1 MGKEITIEIPKIE
14 NELNKKRK
22 IKRKILRNSLK
33 QKINNK
39 NNVNKKIT
47 KKDKIFSINNQN
59 VSLFEK
65 NNSLFSK
72 INKSIQ
78 EINEINFQLNGV
90 EKIQIDFKEK
100 YKTLSKNINEL
111 NNKLFFNDINNLNNT
126 NFELPQNKKD
136 LISIKLDNN
145 FILNNNNNNNNENN
159 IENEEEMESKTIN
172 DNLIINIYND
182 NQNEE
187 LKEKGKEIFNILNS
201 IEYCRIRDY
210 QYADF
215 NLILN
220 SLDNFKFGENIS
232 HERFILIISNLLK
245 YIKFHWKKAK
255 VINLIELIQKIKSK
269 IKKIYLFNENIQN
282 LRKDIIINILFNK
295 SFINLPKSC
304 IYILKSNYTYNF
316 QEINFLLNDIH
327 LKYNKKTI
335 KNILTTN
342 LMKCF
347 YYNAVKKY
355 IFSYNIRNKSDFDKL
370 ISEKIIEIFDKINLI
385 YTNLPKKILSYSI
398 YNGDIYLNN
407 EINEILIN
415 NKKENLICG
424 IFLLHYAIIKEI
436 VRISIKLIKNEE
448 KNKNEINLNNFD
460 EFFYSLFF
468 YKLDYNIINIQ
479 EIFFWF
485 NIKTYLY
492 NNTTNNYKSD
502 LEKNLKRIKNN
513 NYNFTLSAEN
523 IKNLL
528 LDNKNKNLFNEK
540 IIPINFIENYIDNEL
555 NI

>member
-39 NNVNKKIT
+39 NNINKKIT

-65 NNSLFSK
+65 NNSLFTK
-72 INKSIQ
+72 INKSIK

-145 FILNNNNNNNNENN
+145 FILNNKNENN
-159 IENEEEMESKTIN
+159 IEDEEEMESKTIN

-182 NQNEE
+182 NKNEEE
-187 LKEKGKEIFNILNS
+187 LKEKGKEIFNILNN
-201 IEYCRIRDY
+201 IELCRIRDY
-210 QYADF
+210 EYADF
-215 NLILN
+215 NLISN

-245 YIKFHWKKAK
+245 YIKFHWKRAK
-255 VINLIELIQKIKSK
+255 VKNLIELVQKIKSK

-295 SFINLPKSC
+295 SFINLPKSH
-304 IYILKSNYTYNF
+304 IFILKANYTYNF
-316 QEINFLLNDIH
+316 QEINFLINNTH

-347 YYNAVKKY
+347 YYNAIKKY
-355 IFSYNIRNKSDFDKL
+355 ICTYNLRNKSDFDKL

-436 VRISIKLIKNEE
+436 VRISIKLIEKEE
-448 KNKNEINLNNFD
+448 QKKIEINLNNFD

-468 YKLDYNIINIQ
+468 YKLDFNLINIQ

>member
-65 NNSLFSK
+65 NNSLFTK

-145 FILNNNNNNNNENN
+145 FILNNNNNNENN

-187 LKEKGKEIFNILNS
+187 QKEKGKEIFNILNS

-436 VRISIKLIKNEE
+436 VRISIKLIEKEE
-448 KNKNEINLNNFD
+448 QKKNEINLNNFD